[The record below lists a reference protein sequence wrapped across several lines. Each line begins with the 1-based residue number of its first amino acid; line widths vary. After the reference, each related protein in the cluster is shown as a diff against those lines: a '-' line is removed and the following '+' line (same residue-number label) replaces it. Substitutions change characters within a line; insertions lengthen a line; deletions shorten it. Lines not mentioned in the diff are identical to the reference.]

1 MPRSPTHARPRRGNV
16 ALITLVSLTALLMLV
31 ALAVGYAGLWEARG
45 ALENAADAAALAA
58 AGDLVDDRALL
69 ANPSVQVALIQNAR
83 ADAVAYA
90 ASNLVLGEP
99 LVLDPNPTNAPD
111 GDLVFGLVD
120 PARGLAFAAA
130 GDVSEPTNPSV
141 LAVNAVRVVAR
152 RTGDRGNP
160 AGLPLGRWLGTSSA
174 DVLAAATAFL
184 DRDVIG
190 FRSTAGRPLPVVP
203 LALLSDPTGANPL
216 AWEAQAANGPDA
228 LQFDRASRTF
238 APGSDGLRE
247 VQVQLARNGCLL
259 EAGVTTVLDASA
271 QVVAGVPPAQAPDGI
286 VLGPDNTLTAMTF
299 PGCGPAADT
308 PDGALL
314 QAALTQLQASA
325 EVRAWPLYRS
335 TGAGSGTAVLTGFV
349 AARVA
354 SVAAPAAGQPI
365 TFTLQPAQLA
375 TATAVT
381 DAARRGV
388 GGINVVNPYVCK
400 VRLVE

>member
-1 MPRSPTHARPRRGNV
+1 MRTSPTHAPPRRGNV
-16 ALITLVSLTALLMLV
+16 ALITLVSLTVLLMLV
-31 ALAVGYAGLWEARG
+31 ALAVSYAGLWEARWTM
-45 ALENAADAAALAA
+45 ENAADAAALAA

-69 ANPSVQVALIQNAR
+69 ANASVQVALIQNAR

-99 LVLDPNPTNAPD
+99 LALDPNPTNAPD
-111 GDLVFGLVD
+111 GDLVFGFVD
-120 PARGLAFAAA
+120 LARGVGFTAA
-130 GDVSEPTNPSV
+130 GDVSDPSNPNV
-141 LAVNAVRVVAR
+141 LAVNAVHVLAR
-152 RTGDRGNP
+152 RTRDRGNP
-160 AGLPLGRWLGTSSA
+160 AGLRMGGWLGMPSA

-190 FRSTAGRPLPVVP
+190 FRSTAGQALPVVP

-216 AWEAQAANGPDA
+216 GWEPQAAKGPDV

-238 APGSDGLRE
+238 APSSDGLRE
-247 VQVQLARNGCLL
+247 VQVRLAQNGCLL
-259 EAGVTTVLDASA
+259 EVGVTTVVDASA
-271 QVVAGVPPAQAPDGI
+271 QVVAGVQPAQAPAGI

-299 PGCGPAADT
+299 PGCGPAPDT
-308 PDGALL
+308 PEAVLL
-314 QAALTQLQASA
+314 QMALTQLQASA
-325 EVRAWPLYRS
+325 EVRAWPLYQS
-335 TGAGSGTAVLTGFV
+335 AAPASGTAVLTGFV

-354 SVAAPAAGQPI
+354 NVAAPAAGQPV

-381 DAARRGV
+381 EPGRPGAR
-388 GGINVVNPYVCK
+388 NPYLCK